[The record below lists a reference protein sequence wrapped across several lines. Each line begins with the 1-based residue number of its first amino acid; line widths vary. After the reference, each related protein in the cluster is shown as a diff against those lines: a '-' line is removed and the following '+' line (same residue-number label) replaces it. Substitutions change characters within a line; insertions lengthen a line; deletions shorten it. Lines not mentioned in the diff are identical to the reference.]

1 MATNVLEARGGSL
14 VPPVAQRG
22 YHIVYRDHETNY
34 CPGCG
39 RTHWY
44 IGRIMAECA
53 FCGTALPLESAPLI
67 AGGQIIR
74 TVRRHPF
81 VAAQAWEEYASL
93 AAVDG
98 DRGAAVAG
106 MERALRTYENSGAS
120 VDRGRLLARLRACG
134 VRRGPRSAHSTAVTG
149 WAMPNWMR

>member
-14 VPPVAQRG
+14 IPPVAQRG

-53 FCGTALPLESAPLI
+53 FCGTAMPLESAPLI

-74 TVRRHPF
+74 TVRRYPLQNGQAY
-81 VAAQAWEEYASL
+81 AA
-93 AAVDG
+93 
-98 DRGAAVAG
+98 
-106 MERALRTYENSGAS
+106 
-120 VDRGRLLARLRACG
+120 
-134 VRRGPRSAHSTAVTG
+134 
-149 WAMPNWMR
+149 